1 MTRKIIKP
9 FLAGLAV
16 IFLGSFI
23 VTDFNL
29 YDTFP
34 HIDKLFHVSGGF
46 IVAWFFAV
54 LWVDYL
60 RQASPFQRFL
70 TLVSVAVFVGVFW
83 EIAEYSTSVYPLSGS
98 SLIQHYLYIGD
109 IVDTLGDLLA
119 DMFGAALAALIL
131 RLD

>member
-1 MTRKIIKP
+1 MNRKVLKP
-9 FLAGLAV
+9 FITGLLV

-34 HIDKLFHVSGGF
+34 HIDKLFHVTGGF

-54 LWVDYL
+54 LWVGYL
-60 RQASPFQRFL
+60 KQASPFQRFL
-70 TLVSVAVFVGVFW
+70 ILIAIATLVGVFW
-83 EIAEYSTSVYPLSGS
+83 EIAEYSTSVQPLSNF
-98 SLIQHYLYIGD
+98 SLLHHYIYIGD
-109 IVDTLGDLLA
+109 ITDTLGDLLA
-119 DMFGAALAALIL
+119 DMFGAALAVLIL

>member
-1 MTRKIIKP
+1 MNRKVLKP
-9 FLAGLAV
+9 FITGLAV

-23 VTDFNL
+23 VTFFNL

-46 IVAWFFAV
+46 IIVWFFAV
-54 LWVDYL
+54 LWADYL
-60 RQASPFQRFL
+60 KQASHFQRFL
-70 TLVSVAVFVGVFW
+70 TLVAIAAFVGVFW

-98 SLIQHYLYIGD
+98 VLLQHYLYIGD

-119 DMFGAALAALIL
+119 DTFGAALAAVIL